1 MYHLLKHHLSS
12 FTVPIAENSEGY
24 KTFISAGYDII
35 FSGTKR
41 EVEMKE
47 REFMR
52 EFIRTL

>member
-1 MYHLLKHHLSS
+1 MYHLLKHPLSS